1 MDAKLIPKNNSTE
14 LNDYQK
20 RLIIAVAIM
29 QTDGIPKRA
38 ERLKQLDFCTD
49 SVKFEVLRES
59 NKVNNKLYNE
69 LFKLYFAQKDNTKKP
84 ELSSILQGPGWKE
97 VEAKPRKLTDDEIRK
112 MIDLYNRGTKIK
124 ELGVIFR
131 RTTQQISSL
140 IYSWKRSDKYKEL
153 FNMTKTKPA
162 EKPQEQEARF
172 EDIIQSVDAGSRK
185 EMPEPNTMPK
195 AFTATGKGFMSTEGG
210 LKLDEEPITTLLRQE
225 IVKKGLA
232 QFYAEVEITIRPVAP
247 VGMVVEVEE

>member
-20 RLIIAVAIM
+20 RLIIAAAIR

-59 NKVNNKLYNE
+59 NKVDDKLYNE

-84 ELSSILQGPGWKE
+84 EPSSILQGPGWKE
-97 VEAKPRKLTDDEIRK
+97 VEVKPKRLTDDEICRI
-112 MIDLYNRGTKIK
+112 IDLYNRGTKTK
-124 ELGVIFR
+124 EIGVIFR

-140 IYSWKRSDKYKEL
+140 IYSWKRSDKFKEL
-153 FNMTKTKPA
+153 FKMNAITESDKKETDIPRKIT
-162 EKPQEQEARF
+162 AR
-172 EDIIQSVDAGSRK
+172 
-185 EMPEPNTMPK
+185 
-195 AFTATGKGFMSTEGG
+195 GKGFLSTDTG
-210 LKLDEEPITTLLRQE
+210 LKLDEEPITTMIRQKLVE
-225 IVKKGLA
+225 LGLA

-247 VGMVVEVEE
+247 VGMVVAVEE

>member
-20 RLIIAVAIM
+20 RLIIAAAIR

-59 NKVNNKLYNE
+59 NKVDDKLYNE

-97 VEAKPRKLTDDEIRK
+97 VEASPRKLTDDEIRK
-112 MIDLYNRGTKIK
+112 MIDLYNRGTKTNEI
-124 ELGVIFR
+124 GVIFR

-153 FNMTKTKPA
+153 FKMNAITESNKKETDIPRKIT
-162 EKPQEQEARF
+162 AR
-172 EDIIQSVDAGSRK
+172 
-185 EMPEPNTMPK
+185 
-195 AFTATGKGFMSTEGG
+195 GKGFLSTDTG
-210 LKLDEEPITTLLRQE
+210 LKLDEEPITTMIRQKLVE
-225 IVKKGLA
+225 LGLA

-247 VGMVVEVEE
+247 VGMVVAVEE

>member
-20 RLIIAVAIM
+20 RLIIAAAIR

-59 NKVNNKLYNE
+59 NKVDDKLYNE

-84 ELSSILQGPGWKE
+84 ELSSILHGPGWKE

-153 FNMTKTKPA
+153 FKMNAITESDKKETDIPRKIT
-162 EKPQEQEARF
+162 AR
-172 EDIIQSVDAGSRK
+172 
-185 EMPEPNTMPK
+185 
-195 AFTATGKGFMSTEGG
+195 GKGFLSTDTG
-210 LKLDEEPITTLLRQE
+210 LKLDEEPITTMIRQKLVE
-225 IVKKGLA
+225 LGLA
-232 QFYAEVEITIRPVAP
+232 QFYAEVEIVIKQSEPT
-247 VGMVVEVEE
+247 GMVVEVEE

>member
-20 RLIIAVAIM
+20 RLIIAAAIR

-59 NKVNNKLYNE
+59 NKVDDKLYNE

-153 FNMTKTKPA
+153 FKMNAITESDKKETDIPRKIT
-162 EKPQEQEARF
+162 AR
-172 EDIIQSVDAGSRK
+172 
-185 EMPEPNTMPK
+185 
-195 AFTATGKGFMSTEGG
+195 GKGFLSTDTG
-210 LKLDEEPITTLLRQE
+210 LKLDEEPITTMIRQKLVE
-225 IVKKGLA
+225 LGLA
-232 QFYAEVEITIRPVAP
+232 QFYAEVEIVIKQSEPT
-247 VGMVVEVEE
+247 GMVVEVEE